1 MKELENLKIGFIGAG
16 NMGGAILKGIVES
29 GTVNKTQIYVSEF
42 LESVKQKWDSYGVNV
57 AISNKKLAEVCDVVF
72 LAVKP
77 QMMRQALSDC
87 AEELAD
93 KFVIT
98 IAAGM
103 TADTIRTL
111 SGAKRVL
118 RIMPN
123 TPAMVGKGATLV
135 CNDLGLAE
143 DEMKVATT
151 LLSSLGTVSLVPEKL
166 IDAGSA
172 ISGCGPAFVAMFIE
186 AMADGGVR
194 EGLPRATAYE
204 LAAQTVLGTAELYM
218 KTDMLPAGIKDMV
231 TSPGGTTIEGVY
243 QLEKGGMRA
252 AVMDAVHEASEKN
265 KKLA

>member
-1 MKELENLKIGFIGAG
+1 MKNIENLKIGFIGAG

-29 GTVNKTQIYVSEF
+29 GTVAKNQIYVSEF
-42 LESVKQKWDSYGVNV
+42 SEVIKRKWDEYGVNIAV
-57 AISNKKLAEVCDVVF
+57 SNRKLAEICDVVF

-77 QMMRQALSDC
+77 QMMRQALADC
-87 AEELAD
+87 ADELSD

-103 TADTIRTL
+103 TADTIRGI
-111 SGAKRVL
+111 SGSKRVL

-123 TPAMVGKGATLV
+123 VAAMVGCGATLI
-135 CNDLGLAE
+135 CNDLGLDA
-143 DEMKVATT
+143 DEMNVAKT
-151 LLSSLGTVSLVPEKL
+151 LLESIGTVTLVPEKL

-186 AMADGGVR
+186 ALADGGVR
-194 EGLPRATAYE
+194 EGLPRQSAYE
-204 LAAQTVLGTAELYM
+204 LAAQTVMGTAKLYM
-218 KTDMLPAGIKDMV
+218 DTDIIPAGIKDMV